1 MNYIFPIL
9 LDLDIQLT
17 DSCSQNQPR
26 DLQKTND
33 EEKPLNVPEALEV
46 YEMEIS
52 VNNFSAFL
60 ISILVVWYA
69 L

>member
-33 EEKPLNVPEALEV
+33 EEKPLNVLEALEV
-46 YEMEIS
+46 SEMEIS
-52 VNNFSAFL
+52 VTNFSAFL
-60 ISILVVWYA
+60 ISKLVV
-69 L
+69 